1 MVRGKLEV
9 LLVSAKGLDDSDFFN
24 KMDPYVILT
33 WRSNEQKS
41 TVATGAGG
49 EPEWNETFVFAVS
62 GSSAD
67 NSPELSVKIMDSDAF
82 SADDLVGEA
91 SIPLEAV
98 LLEVGSLPPAVHR
111 VVKDEEYRG
120 EIKIALTFTPAQEND
135 DDDEEESY
143 GGWNQST

>member
-9 LLVSAKGLDDSDFFN
+9 LLISAKGLDDSDVFD

-41 TVATGAGG
+41 TVKKGAGS
-49 EPEWNETFVFAVS
+49 EPEWNETFVFRVS
-62 GSSAD
+62 GSAD

-82 SADDLVGEA
+82 SADDIVGEA

-98 LLEVGSLPPAVHR
+98 LLEGSLPPAVHR

-120 EIKIALTFTPAQEND
+120 EIKLVLTFTPAEE
-135 DDDEEESY
+135 DEEESY

>member
-24 KMDPYVILT
+24 SMDPYVILT
-33 WRSNEQKS
+33 CRSHEQKS
-41 TVATGAGG
+41 TVASGAGS

-62 GSSAD
+62 GNA
-67 NSPELSVKIMDSDAF
+67 PELRVKIMDSDAF

-91 SIPLEAV
+91 WQAV
-98 LLEVGSLPPAVHR
+98 LQEGSLPPAVHR

-120 EIKIALTFTPAQEND
+120 EIKIALTFTPAEED
-135 DDDEEESY
+135 EEEEEESY